1 MAHINQW
8 DYFEKNIQ
16 KKKKTPTFPVNN
28 YCPVDVTLL
37 SQGRPG
43 SQDSPGLFSL
53 YCS

>member
-16 KKKKTPTFPVNN
+16 EKKENTHVPSK